1 MTRILGLSAF
11 YHDSAA
17 ALITDG
23 QITAA
28 MQEERFSRIKHD
40 SEFPEKAIQAC
51 LDIGGCTISDID
63 YVVFYEKPF
72 SKFERLLETYLQ
84 HSPRGLT
91 SYLKSIPA
99 WLKDKLWIKDF
110 LHKRLAGFEGPVL
123 FSEHHESHA
132 SSAFFPSPFAS
143 AAILTSDGVGEWTTS
158 TLGRGERNNFTL
170 ELEQDFPDSLGLLYT
185 AFTYYLGFRVNSG
198 EYKVMGLA
206 PYGDP
211 LYSEIIEKEIIDIHP
226 DGSFI
231 LNQKYF
237 NYQVGLE
244 MVSSRFSELFEHQ
257 PRSKKEPL
265 QDFHKNIAASIQ
277 KVIEKVMLLTARFL
291 REKTG
296 EDNLCMAGGLA
307 LNCVANGRILRETPF
322 KKIWIQPAA
331 GDAGGALGAAL
342 AIWYQYLGN
351 ERTIDTSRD
360 SQQGSLLGTSY
371 QPNEIRNFLQ
381 EQGAVFHEL
390 DNESIFARTAEKLEG
405 GSVTGW
411 FRGRMEYGPRA
422 LGNRSI
428 IADPRKDGMLD
439 EVNLK
444 IKYRESFRPFAPAVL
459 EEDSDKYFRI
469 GSTSPYMLLVGKV
482 LEERRKEI
490 PAITHVDGSARVQ
503 TVSESGNR
511 DFYQLISTFKKIS
524 GCSVLLNT
532 SFNIRGEPIVE
543 SPAQAYRC
551 FMRTGMDNLVIEN
564 FFLDKSE
571 QPDGIR
577 ETCRQDGA
585 EGIESGKQLS

>member
-1 MTRILGLSAF
+1 MPTYILGISAF

-23 QITAA
+23 RITAA
-28 MQEERFSRIKHD
+28 LQEERFSRIKHD
-40 SEFPEKAIQAC
+40 SEFPARSIQAC
-51 LDIGGCTISDID
+51 LELGGCTLSEID

-84 HSPRGLT
+84 HSPRGLK
-91 SYLKSIPA
+91 SYLKSIPV
-99 WLKDKLWIKDF
+99 WLKDKLWMKDS
-110 LHKRLAGFEGPVL
+110 LRRELEGFSGPIL

-132 SSAFFPSPFAS
+132 ASAFFPSPFSS
-143 AAILTSDGVGEWTTS
+143 AAILTSDGVGEWATS
-158 TLGRGERNNFTL
+158 TLGRGKDNCITL
-170 ELEQDFPDSLGLLYT
+170 ELEQDFPDSLGLLYS
-185 AFTYYLGFRVNSG
+185 AFTYYLGFKVNSG

-211 LYSEIIEKEIIDIHP
+211 VYVDLIEKEIIDIHE
-226 DGSFI
+226 DGSFV

-244 MVSSRFSELFEHQ
+244 MISGRFSELFGHQ
-257 PRSKKEPL
+257 PRDSRDPL
-265 QDFHKNIAASIQ
+265 LKFHKDIAASVQ
-277 KVIEKVMLLTARFL
+277 KVIENVMLLTARFL
-291 REKTG
+291 HEKTG
-296 EDNLCMAGGLA
+296 ESNLCMAGGIA

-322 KKIWIQPAA
+322 REIWVQPAA

-342 AIWYQYLGN
+342 AIWYSYLGN
-351 ERTIDTSRD
+351 HRIPEVSGD
-360 SQQGSLLGTSY
+360 SQQGSLLGTFY
-371 QPNEIRNFLQ
+371 QPDEIRNFLLS
-381 EQGAVFHEL
+381 QGAVFHEL
-390 DNESIFARTAEKLEG
+390 DETALFTKTAERLVE

-428 IADPRKDGMLD
+428 IADPRREGMLD

-459 EEDSDKYFRI
+459 EEDADDYFRT
-469 GSTSPYMLLVGKV
+469 GSASPYMLLVGEV
-482 LEERRKEI
+482 LPHRRKEI

-503 TVSESGNR
+503 TVSEAGNR
-511 DFYQLISTFKKIS
+511 DFHRLISAFKKKS
-524 GCSVLLNT
+524 GCSVVLNT
-532 SFNIRGEPIVE
+532 SFNVRGEPIVE

-551 FMRTGMDNLVIEN
+551 FMRTGMDCLVMEN
-564 FFLDKSE
+564 FFLEKSE
-571 QPDGIR
+571 QPDG
-577 ETCRQDGA
+577 
-585 EGIESGKQLS
+585 L